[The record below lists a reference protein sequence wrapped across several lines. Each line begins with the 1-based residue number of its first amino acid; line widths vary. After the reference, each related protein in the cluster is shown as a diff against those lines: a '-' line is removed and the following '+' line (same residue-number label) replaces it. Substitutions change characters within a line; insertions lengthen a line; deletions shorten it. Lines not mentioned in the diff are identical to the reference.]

1 MAQPTYYPLWATE
14 DTTLPN
20 TDQTN
25 KIRPKT
31 TLREIGWDK
40 GQIPSAEEFNWLFN
54 NMYQWIYYLNEEA
67 LPTYLPI
74 NGTSL
79 SFTGDITGTATWSGN
94 SVTSVELSSAT
105 LNAAT
110 TSATANTLV
119 KRGSDGSASFGRGI
133 LAVAPTGGT
142 SSSYNADFWLYSGTT
157 LKGSLAWVANGDYL
171 WLYKSSGTSTPSQ
184 DIKLYS
190 DRVEISTPRSS
201 SSQGTNVADLTRKD
215 YVDGQVTNLN
225 NTISDLNTSL
235 TNYINGRSTSSF
247 ATNGYWKDVNT
258 GTIIQWGTATLP
270 TTSGTAQTSVGVTF
284 PITFPNAVYSINAN
298 PKLNQMNTSTGNI
311 TVLACVNGTTTGFS
325 LWGDSNSGQ
334 DFSIAQPCY
343 WIAIG
348 R

>member
-79 SFTGDITGTATWSGN
+79 SFTGDITGTATWNGDSA
-94 SVTSVELSSAT
+94 TSVELSSAT

-110 TSATANTLV
+110 SNPIVNTLV
-119 KRGSDGSASFGRGI
+119 KRDSGGGFGALQNMYGY
-133 LAVAPTGGT
+133 APAGQNFDYRIYDQAN
-142 SSSYNADFWLYSGTT
+142 SNVQ
-157 LKGSLAWVANGDYL
+157 KGSFAWGRSGDVITIYKGTPTAKTAEIVLYNG
-171 WLYKSSGTSTPSQ
+171 
-184 DIKLYS
+184 
-190 DRVEISTPRSS
+190 RVELTSPRSRS
-201 SSQGTNVADLTRKD
+201 TQGTDSADLTRKD
-215 YVDGQVTNLN
+215 YVDNK
-225 NTISDLNTSL
+225 ISSNISTLDSTLRS
-235 TNYINGRSTSSF
+235 YIDSKSTASF
-247 ATNGYWKDVNT
+247 AANGYWKDVNT
-258 GTIIQWGTATLP
+258 GTIIQWGSVTLP
-270 TTSGTAQTSVGVTF
+270 TTSRVAQTSASVTF
-284 PITFPNAVYSINAN
+284 PITFPNTVYSISAN
-298 PKLNQMNTSTGNI
+298 PKLNQMNLSTGNI
-311 TVLACVNGTTTGFS
+311 TVLACVNGTTTGFN

-334 DFSIAQPCY
+334 DFGVAQPCY

>member
-79 SFTGDITGTATWSGN
+79 SFTGDITGTATWSGD
-94 SVTSVELSSAT
+94 STTSVELSSAT

-110 TSATANTLV
+110 TLPTSNTLF
-119 KRGSDGSASFGRGI
+119 KRGSTGGGDLSSLRVINSSNSNIYFCDTTSTYR
-133 LAVAPTGGT
+133 AVLGYVPTGGYT
-142 SSSYNADFWLYSGTT
+142 SLSSLNGTAAGVSQSVTLY
-157 LKGSLAWVANGDYL
+157 
-171 WLYKSSGTSTPSQ
+171 Q
-184 DIKLYS
+184 
-190 DRVEISTPRSS
+190 DRVEISNPRSF
-201 SSQGTNVADLTRKD
+201 SSQGSETNALTRKD
-215 YVDGQVTNLN
+215 YVDNQVTSLNETINNLN
-225 NTISDLNTSL
+225 ASL

-247 ATNGYWKDVNT
+247 ATSGWWKDVNT
-258 GTIIQWGTATLP
+258 GLIIQWGSITLP
-270 TTSGTAQTSVGVTF
+270 TTTAPQTNGNVTF
-284 PITFPNAVYSINAN
+284 PITFPNAVYSITAN
-298 PKLNQMNTSTGNI
+298 PQVNTMNTSTGNI
-311 TVLACVNGTTTGFS
+311 SVLACVNGTTSGFT
-325 LWGDSNSGQ
+325 LWADSNQGQ

-343 WIAIG
+343 WMAIG